1 MQETGDTGLI
11 PGSGR
16 CPGGG
21 NGNSLQY
28 SCLGNP
34 MDQGAWRA
42 TVHWVSKESVMTY
55 TLNNNNNKHLSRE
68 EVITMMLLIK
78 WMRKISAKSEGI
90 GREVIVWS
98 NTSWE
103 KWESTVSGTSVS
115 PTLPPSCP
123 LSVHGHFEFL
133 ATWKNRGPHTHTTCP
148 NVLLISGPLWLSQPP
163 MPAFSPA
170 WAFSW
175 KPAASL
181 GWLFSKSCPFL
192 LLESYSVS
200 GID

>member
-1 MQETGDTGLI
+1 
-11 PGSGR
+11 
-16 CPGGG
+16 
-21 NGNSLQY
+21 
-28 SCLGNP
+28 
-34 MDQGAWRA
+34 
-42 TVHWVSKESVMTY
+42 MTY

-123 LSVHGHFEFL
+123 LRVCEEGV
-133 ATWKNRGPHTHTTCP
+133 C
-148 NVLLISGPLWLSQPP
+148 
-163 MPAFSPA
+163 
-170 WAFSW
+170 
-175 KPAASL
+175 AA
-181 GWLFSKSCPFL
+181 
-192 LLESYSVS
+192 
-200 GID
+200 